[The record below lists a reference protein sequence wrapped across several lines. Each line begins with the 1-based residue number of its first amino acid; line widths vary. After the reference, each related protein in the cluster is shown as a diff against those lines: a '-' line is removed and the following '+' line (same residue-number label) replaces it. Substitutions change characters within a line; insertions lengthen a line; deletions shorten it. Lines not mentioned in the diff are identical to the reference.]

1 MRSRLAARWTWWR
14 STRRSACPSGAPTSA
29 SGYRKRSAL
38 RAALPGVPV
47 LALTATATPA
57 VLRDVAEQLRLHEP
71 AMFVSTFNRPNLT
84 YEVRQKG
91 DAGAD
96 LRGALR
102 DVMAGDGC
110 AIVFVLT
117 QKDTETRLRAL

>member
-1 MRSRLAARWTWWR
+1 MAIDEAHCVSEWGSDFR
-14 STRRSACPSGAPTSA
+14 PD
-29 SGYRKRSAL
+29 YRKLSAL